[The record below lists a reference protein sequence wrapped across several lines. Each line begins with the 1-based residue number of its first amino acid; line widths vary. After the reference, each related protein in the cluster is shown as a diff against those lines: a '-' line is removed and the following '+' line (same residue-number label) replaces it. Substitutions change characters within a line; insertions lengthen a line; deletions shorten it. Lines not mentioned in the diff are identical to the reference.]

1 MKINL
6 QEEIKTRIFDELE
19 ETLGRNSNYKDKVK
33 VYHKFAY
40 KERVSHG
47 VVLKNI
53 SSSRLKLSPDDYIGT
68 LKSHFSVARAGDLPG
83 EFLAWA
89 WEDTVNMVKYTKED
103 VSAQITGTNREIAL
117 IHKPITKGPGNT
129 DPADNFRQ
137 VDVLLNGERVYAED
151 IYPEEGKI
159 RLFGAPAV
167 GAVVEVGYYYKNITP
182 PGRYYLEIVQEGTEL
197 KYVVNPLYGVK
208 GEVAIENA
216 RGTELGCNLEN
227 TNIMV
232 EQVSL
237 YMRKPGT
244 DYEVKLIKG
253 QEFLIDSTGLVT
265 FIGGFSMEPKTN
277 LVANYRWVGEEI
289 GPKSIPKGKRYDN
302 ETLSGVSLCFT
313 DRVNL
318 GDKAVLQVY
327 PKREIAASV
336 YGGHFKVNLD
346 LDIFTMDTVQ
356 LPGLVDY
363 VVNDLWNLKRIP
375 LMDEGITIEEI
386 DPTGE
391 SEEVY
396 DENTGDLYFKSSI
409 NIALMTEWKRFVP
422 TLFDIADYD
431 ISFQTLTLRSN
442 SFVQVFQGRDVNME
456 AKLYPKKEPF
466 EVSIVKPGFPRI
478 S

>member
-53 SSSRLKLSPDDYIGT
+53 SASRLKLSPDDYIGT
-68 LKSHFSVARAGDLPG
+68 LKSHFSAARAGDLPG

-103 VSAQITGTNREIAL
+103 VSAQITGANREIAL
-117 IHKPITKGPGNT
+117 IHKPITRGPGNT

-151 IYPEEGKI
+151 IYPEDGKI
-159 RLFGAPAV
+159 RLFGAPAA
-167 GAVVEVGYYYKNITP
+167 GTVVEVGYYYKNITP

-216 RGTELGCNLEN
+216 RGTE
-227 TNIMV
+227 
-232 EQVSL
+232 
-237 YMRKPGT
+237 
-244 DYEVKLIKG
+244 IKG
-253 QEFLIDSTGLVT
+253 QEFSIDSMGLVT

-289 GPKSIPKGKRYDN
+289 GPKPIPKGKRYDN